1 MPAKDNI
8 ELSRIEKLYLADLS
22 HVDLIITSVDLDNI
36 NVPYVRVSPVV
47 TNEDY
52 INIMDAYK
60 KHILFKEEV
69 LRELK
74 NFSAPYLSQFINP
87 TLIQIKKNYKNKKEC
102 LD

>member
-1 MPAKDNI
+1 MSKVRKLLPAKDNI

-60 KHILFKEEV
+60 NIYY
-69 LRELK
+69 LK
-74 NFSAPYLSQFINP
+74 
-87 TLIQIKKNYKNKKEC
+87 KKYSEN
-102 LD
+102 

>member
-1 MPAKDNI
+1 MRRRTSQLILSKVRKLLPAKDNI

-52 INIMDAYK
+52 ININY
-60 KHILFKEEV
+60 ILI
-69 LRELK
+69 LLMIMHTRQL
-74 NFSAPYLSQFINP
+74 
-87 TLIQIKKNYKNKKEC
+87 
-102 LD
+102 